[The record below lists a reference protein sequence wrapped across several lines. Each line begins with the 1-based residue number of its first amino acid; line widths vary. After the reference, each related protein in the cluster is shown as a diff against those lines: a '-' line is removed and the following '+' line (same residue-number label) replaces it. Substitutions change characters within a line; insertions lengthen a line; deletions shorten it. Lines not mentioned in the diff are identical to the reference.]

1 MTGHFVERLAMLSA
15 LADGANLTAE
25 LNNAV

>member
-1 MTGHFVERLAMLSA
+1 MIGHFVERLAMLSA